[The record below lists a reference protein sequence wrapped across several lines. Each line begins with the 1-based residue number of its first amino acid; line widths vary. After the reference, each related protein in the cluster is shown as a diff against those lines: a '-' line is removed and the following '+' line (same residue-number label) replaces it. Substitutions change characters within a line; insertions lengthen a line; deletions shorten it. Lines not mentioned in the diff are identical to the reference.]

1 MVLRN
6 HKVIFTCKYLHEKKC
21 FYKVKHT
28 KQRNGSVY
36 REVSKSDELQI
47 GLTASIKP
55 IRGKTGEYGHILPLR
70 LVSTLTE
77 TFRPTRTSN
86 DKQFLSNE
94 K

>member
-36 REVSKSDELQI
+36 REVSQAAELQI

-55 IRGKTGEYGHILPLR
+55 IRGLIRESTAILYR
-70 LVSTLTE
+70 
-77 TFRPTRTSN
+77 
-86 DKQFLSNE
+86 
-94 K
+94 